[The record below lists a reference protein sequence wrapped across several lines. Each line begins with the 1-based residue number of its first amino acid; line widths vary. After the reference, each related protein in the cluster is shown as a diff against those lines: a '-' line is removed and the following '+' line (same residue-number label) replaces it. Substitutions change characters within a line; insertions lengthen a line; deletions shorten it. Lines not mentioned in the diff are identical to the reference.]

1 MARTIS
7 IVGAGRVGQT
17 LARRLRQLGWRIG
30 AVVTQ
35 SKKTSLAA
43 VRAIGGGTPH
53 ARLTP
58 DALAANVLLITTPDA
73 ALENVARVL
82 ANFPGLRVIK
92 GSRQSTAL
100 ALPKNARN
108 YGALAPEVQ
117 RPAPNYR
124 GKIALHTSGA
134 LDRRV
139 LAPLARRGVSTGS
152 LHPMQTFSGRGTP
165 QLKGIIFA
173 VEGDR
178 TARRTALEIA
188 RALGGIPVAIRGS
201 SKPAYHA
208 AGALVAGH
216 GLALVEAAT
225 RTLTALGF
233 SRRRALQALLPLIRQ
248 MLDNYERLGPQAA
261 WTGPISRGD
270 FSTVAKHSQALRR
283 YPREFKDSYAAL
295 SLLAARVLSKKP
307 AATRKKILQALK
319 NSRGGTR

>member
-17 LARRLRQLGWRIG
+17 LARRLRQLGWRIS

-35 SKKTSLAA
+35 SKKTSQAA
-43 VRAIGGGTPH
+43 VRAIGGGTAH
-53 ARLTP
+53 ASLTP
-58 DALAANVLLITTPDA
+58 DALAADVLLITTPDGE
-73 ALENVARVL
+73 LKKVAKVL
-82 ANFPGLRVIK
+82 ANFPK
-92 GSRQSTAL
+92 
-100 ALPKNARN
+100 
-108 YGALAPEVQ
+108 E
-117 RPAPNYR
+117 NYR
-124 GKIALHTSGA
+124 AKIALHTSGA

-152 LHPMQTFSGRGTP
+152 LHPMQTFSGRATP
-165 QLKGIIFA
+165 KLKGVVFA

-178 TARRTALEIA
+178 AAHRTAQAIA
-188 RALGGIPVAIRGS
+188 RTLGGVPVTIRGN
-201 SKPAYHA
+201 SKPAYHT

-225 RTLTALGF
+225 QTLTALGF
-233 SRRRALQALLPLIRQ
+233 SRRRAQQALLPLIRQ

-270 FSTVAKHSQALRR
+270 FSTVAKHGRALRR

-307 AATRKKILQALK
+307 AATRKKVLQALK
-319 NSRGGTR
+319 NSRGGIV

>member
-7 IVGAGRVGQT
+7 IIGAGRVGQT

-35 SKKTSLAA
+35 SKKSSRAA
-43 VRAIGGGTPH
+43 VRAIGGGTPY
-53 ARLTP
+53 ARLTK
-58 DALAANVLLITTPDA
+58 DVLAADILLITTPDG
-73 ALENVARVL
+73 ALEHVAKSL
-82 ANFPGLRVIK
+82 ANFRD
-92 GSRQSTAL
+92 
-100 ALPKNARN
+100 
-108 YGALAPEVQ
+108 E
-117 RPAPNYR
+117 NYR

-139 LAPLARRGVSTGS
+139 LAPLERRGMSTGS
-152 LHPMQTFSGRGTP
+152 LHPMQTFTGRGTP
-165 QLKGIIFA
+165 QLKGVIFA

-178 TARRTALEIA
+178 AARRAAPKIA
-188 RALGGIPVAIRGS
+188 HSLGGIPVAIRGN

-225 RTLTALGF
+225 RTLTGLGF
-233 SRRRALQALLPLIRQ
+233 SRRRAMQALLPLIRQ

-270 FSTVAKHSQALRR
+270 YATVAKHGHALRR

-307 AATRKKILQALK
+307 AATRRKILQSLK
-319 NSRGGTR
+319 NSGGGSR

>member
-35 SKKTSLAA
+35 SRKTSLAA
-43 VRAIGGGTPH
+43 VRVIGGGTPH

-82 ANFPGLRVIK
+82 ANFRG
-92 GSRQSTAL
+92 
-100 ALPKNARN
+100 
-108 YGALAPEVQ
+108 E
-117 RPAPNYR
+117 NYR

-139 LAPLARRGVSTGS
+139 LARLARRGVSTGS

-165 QLKGIIFA
+165 QLKGVIFA

-178 TARRTALEIA
+178 AARRTALEIA

>member
-17 LARRLRQLGWRIG
+17 LARRLRQLSWRIG
-30 AVVTQ
+30 AVVTR
-35 SKKTSLAA
+35 SKKTSQAA

-53 ARLTP
+53 AHLTP
-58 DALAANVLLITTPDA
+58 DALAADVLLITTPDG
-73 ALENVARVL
+73 ALEHVAKAL
-82 ANFPGLRVIK
+82 ANFRRE
-92 GSRQSTAL
+92 S
-100 ALPKNARN
+100 
-108 YGALAPEVQ
+108 
-117 RPAPNYR
+117 YR

-134 LDRRV
+134 LDHRV

-165 QLKGIIFA
+165 QLKGVIFA
-173 VEGDR
+173 VEGDSA
-178 TARRTALEIA
+178 ARRTAQAIA
-188 RALGGIPVAIRGS
+188 RALGGVPVAIRGN

-216 GLALVEAAT
+216 ALALIEAAT
-225 RTLTALGF
+225 QTLTALGF

-270 FSTVAKHSQALRR
+270 FSTVAKHGRTLRR
-283 YPREFKDSYAAL
+283 YPREFGDSYAVL
-295 SLLAARVLSKKP
+295 SLLAARVLSKQP
-307 AATRKKILQALK
+307 AAMRKKILQALK
-319 NSRGGTR
+319 NPRGGLV

>member
-7 IVGAGRVGQT
+7 IIGAGRVGQT

-35 SKKTSLAA
+35 SKKTSQAA
-43 VRAIGGGTPH
+43 VRTIGGGTPQS
-53 ARLTP
+53 RLTP
-58 DALAANVLLITTPDA
+58 QALAANVLLVTTPDG
-73 ALENVARVL
+73 ALGHVAKAL
-82 ANFPGLRVIK
+82 ANFRGE
-92 GSRQSTAL
+92 
-100 ALPKNARN
+100 NF
-108 YGALAPEVQ
+108 
-117 RPAPNYR
+117 R

-152 LHPMQTFSGRGTP
+152 LHPMQTFSGRGSP
-165 QLKGIIFA
+165 QLKGVIFA

-178 TARRTALEIA
+178 AARRTAQEIA
-188 RALGGIPVAIRGS
+188 RSLGGIPVAIRGS

-225 RTLTALGF
+225 RTLTGLGF

-248 MLDNYERLGPQAA
+248 MLDNYQRLGPQAA

-270 FSTVAKHSQALRR
+270 FSTVAKHGQALRR
-283 YPREFKDSYAAL
+283 YPREFGDSYVTL

-307 AATRKKILQALK
+307 AATRKKILRALK
-319 NSRGGTR
+319 NSRGGSR

>member
-35 SKKTSLAA
+35 SKKTSQAA
-43 VRAIGGGTPH
+43 ARAIGGGAPR

-58 DALAANVLLITTPDA
+58 DVLAADVLLITTPDG
-73 ALENVARVL
+73 ALKNVAQAL
-82 ANFPGLRVIK
+82 ANFHK
-92 GSRQSTAL
+92 
-100 ALPKNARN
+100 
-108 YGALAPEVQ
+108 E
-117 RPAPNYR
+117 NYR

-165 QLKGIIFA
+165 QLKGVIFA

-178 TARRTALEIA
+178 AALRTAQAIA
-188 RALGGIPVAIRGS
+188 RALGGVPVAIRGN

-216 GLALVEAAT
+216 GLALVEGAT
-225 RTLTALGF
+225 QTLTRLGF
-233 SRRRALQALLPLIRQ
+233 SRRRAQQALLPLIRQ

-270 FSTVAKHSQALRR
+270 FSTVAKHGQALRC
-283 YPREFKDSYAAL
+283 YPGEFKDSYAAL
-295 SLLAARVLSKKP
+295 SLLAARVLSKRP
-307 AATRKKILQALK
+307 AVTRKKILQALK
-319 NSRGGTR
+319 NSRGGLV

>member
-35 SKKTSLAA
+35 SKRSSQAA

-58 DALAANVLLITTPDA
+58 QALAADVLLVTTPDG
-73 ALENVARVL
+73 ALEDVAKAL
-82 ANFPGLRVIK
+82 ANFSG
-92 GSRQSTAL
+92 
-100 ALPKNARN
+100 
-108 YGALAPEVQ
+108 E
-117 RPAPNYR
+117 NYR

-139 LAPLARRGVSTGS
+139 LAPLARRGMSTGS

-165 QLKGIIFA
+165 QLKGVIFA

-178 TARRTALEIA
+178 AARRAAQQIA
-188 RALGGIPVAIRGS
+188 RALGGIPVAIRGNL
-201 SKPAYHA
+201 KPAYHA

-225 RTLTALGF
+225 QTLTGLGF

-248 MLDNYERLGPQAA
+248 MLDNYERLGPHAA

-270 FSTVAKHSQALRR
+270 FSTVAKHGRALRR
-283 YPREFKDSYAAL
+283 YPREFIESYAAL
-295 SLLAARVLSKKP
+295 ALLAARVLSRNP
-307 AATRKKILQALK
+307 AATRKKILRALK
-319 NSRGGTR
+319 NSSGGLV